1 MRKLK
6 QRRVSWK
13 PSYRIVP
20 NRYPTVT
27 LFDRVADPA
36 DFDALYALEALT
48 NDRLRDE
55 LGEVSLVPPAERIT
69 GPGTTPIMAAFTH
82 LNPQGSRFSDGSFGI
97 YYAARKLDTA
107 IAETRYHRERFLR
120 ATNES
125 PIDLEMRTYLADIKG
140 KLTDIRQRRDLRSLY
155 DPDSY
160 AASQPFG
167 KRQRETGVD
176 GIVYDSVRH
185 GGGQCVATFRPK
197 VIAPCVQGPHLIY
210 AWDGTRIREVYEK
223 KFYFPKNPTHAAI
236 NDH

>member
-1 MRKLK
+1 MRKLA
-6 QRRVSWK
+6 QSRVHWK

-20 NRYPTVT
+20 SRYPTVT
-27 LFDRVADPA
+27 LFDRVAEPQ
-36 DFDALYALEALT
+36 DFEALYALEALT

-82 LNPQGSRFSDGSFGI
+82 LNPQGSRFSDGTFGI

-120 ATNES
+120 ATAEG
-125 PIDLEMRTYLADIKG
+125 PIDLEMRTYLAEVKA
-140 KLTDIRQRRDLRSLY
+140 KLEDIRARPRSSALY
-155 DPDSY
+155 DPVSY

-167 KRQRETGVD
+167 LRLRRAGAD

-185 GGGQCVATFRPK
+185 RGGQCVAAFRPK

-210 AWDGTRIREVYEK
+210 AWDGTSIREVYEK
-223 KFYFPKNPTHAAI
+223 KFYFQKNPSHSAAT
-236 NDH
+236 DD